1 MAPCLLFQTVNNV
14 KAMDE
19 YAWSKASRARDGVF
33 TYFKEGVFSLSQHT
47 INTKREPAGL
57 MPVS

>member
-19 YAWSKASRARDGVF
+19 YAWSKASRRRDKTPGAFFEQRKALARIRARHRDKVR
-33 TYFKEGVFSLSQHT
+33 
-47 INTKREPAGL
+47 NRPR
-57 MPVS
+57 